1 MLDWSFDN
9 EHLAGIFEYHVRGQL
24 PWYDLVTDAVGHLSR
39 HYIRTGGR
47 VYDIGASTGNIGR
60 KLERTLT
67 NRHCEFVA
75 IECSEEMA
83 KKYDGPQRLVIGD
96 ATKYPYGNFDLAVC
110 FLTLMFVDI
119 KKRKSFVS
127 KLYRQCNPGGAIIV
141 VDKEVGVGGYMQTAL
156 SRLTMAMKKPDYL
169 STTEKELS
177 LAGIQRPIERNVL
190 PNHAVEFFRFGEF
203 AGYVIEKP
211 ECYGS

>member
-24 PWYDLVTDAVGHLSR
+24 PWYDLATDAVGHIGR
-39 HYIRTGGR
+39 HYMRRGGR

-60 KLERTLT
+60 KLQRTIES
-67 NRHCEFVA
+67 RGCEFIA

-83 KKYDGPQRLVIGD
+83 KQYDGPGRLVIGD
-96 ATKYPYGNFDLAVC
+96 AYQYPFETFDLTVC
-110 FLTLMFVDI
+110 FLTLMFMDV
-119 KKRKSFVS
+119 KRRKGFVS
-127 KLYRQCNPGGAIIV
+127 KLFRLCNPGGAIII

-169 STTEKELS
+169 STTDKELS
-177 LAGIQRPIERNVL
+177 LVGIQRPIERKVL
-190 PNHAVEFFRFGEF
+190 PKDAVEFFRFGEF
-203 AGYVIEKP
+203 AGWIIEKP